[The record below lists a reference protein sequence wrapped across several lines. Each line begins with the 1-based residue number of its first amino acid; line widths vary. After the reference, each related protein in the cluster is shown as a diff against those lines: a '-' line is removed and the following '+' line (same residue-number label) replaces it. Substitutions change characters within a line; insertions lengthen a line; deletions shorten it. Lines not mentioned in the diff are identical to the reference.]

1 MGSGSIVYTLGDAAR
16 HPLSSPPRRIRR
28 EVTKGLEVL
37 SAMEQVETRKEG
49 IFVMPKDRITISST
63 YTYYVGGTAEEQ
75 VQCWDR
81 ATQLSAR
88 LEAHMLML
96 QEVRQQDL
104 PGRR

>member
-1 MGSGSIVYTLGDAAR
+1 MCRVTLYR
-16 HPLSSPPRRIRR
+16 HHPCRIRR

-63 YTYYVGGTAEEQ
+63 YTYYVGGTAEEE

>member
-1 MGSGSIVYTLGDAAR
+1 MFKANDALPR
-16 HPLSSPPRRIRR
+16 PLSHHPRRIRR

-37 SAMEQVETRKEG
+37 TAMEQVETRKEG
-49 IFVMPKDRITISST
+49 IFVMPKDRITILST
-63 YTYYVGGTAEEQ
+63 YTYYAGDTPEEA

-88 LEAHMLML
+88 LEAHMQML